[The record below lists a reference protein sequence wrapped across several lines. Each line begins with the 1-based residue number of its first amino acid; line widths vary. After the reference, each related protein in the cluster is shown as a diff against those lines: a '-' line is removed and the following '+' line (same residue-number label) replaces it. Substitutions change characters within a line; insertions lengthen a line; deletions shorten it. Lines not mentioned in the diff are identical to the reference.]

1 MSVAGVRYIFN
12 SPTWDPI
19 LNLYEMHSPRQFPYT
34 SSFEKRILTSTNTV
48 ERHKLTRDPKL
59 PI

>member
-1 MSVAGVRYIFN
+1 MSVAVVRYIFN
-12 SPTWDPI
+12 SPNLRSL
-19 LNLYEMHSPRQFPYT
+19 LNLYEMHSPRQCPYT
-34 SSFEKRILTSTNTV
+34 NSFEKRILTSTNTV